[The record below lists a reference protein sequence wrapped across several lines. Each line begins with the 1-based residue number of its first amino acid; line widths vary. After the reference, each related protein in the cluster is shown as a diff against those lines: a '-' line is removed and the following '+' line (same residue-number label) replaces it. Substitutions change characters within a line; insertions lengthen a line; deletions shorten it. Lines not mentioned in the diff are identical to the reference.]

1 MSFSGRKRK
10 TIVLARIAD
19 LAFSF
24 SFFFLQTVASLESV
38 GAPQATVVRRSGD
51 NGGPQTK
58 TIPVDEVVPGD
69 IVVVKNGD
77 IIPADGRIVEGHCS
91 NLECDEAFL
100 TGESLPVAKQEEP
113 IDEEDCPVG

>member
-1 MSFSGRKRK
+1 M
-10 TIVLARIAD
+10 
-19 LAFSF
+19 
-24 SFFFLQTVASLESV
+24 
-38 GAPQATVVRRSGD
+38 RRSGE
-51 NGGPQTK
+51 GQSPTTS

-69 IVVVKNGD
+69 IVLLKNGD
-77 IIPADGRIVEGHCS
+77 IVPADGRIIEGHCS

>member
-1 MSFSGRKRK
+1 MTRK
-10 TIVLARIAD
+10 ICLPI
-19 LAFSF
+19 
-24 SFFFLQTVASLESV
+24 QTVASLESV

-51 NGGPQTK
+51 GAGPATK

-69 IVVVKNGD
+69 IVLLKNGD
-77 IIPADGRIVEGHCS
+77 IVPADGRIIEGHCS

-113 IDEEDCPVG
+113 IEEEDCPVG